1 MDMLRSALATRL
13 GRQISVT
20 ILFAIGLVLVAV
32 LGLAALDPPSTESDA
47 RVAIFAADG
56 RLVHAQAPVHPDVLD
71 TLSRFVREAP
81 RGSTS
86 TSLSW
91 SANGKA
97 WSGTTTPLLAANGVG
112 FEGTLVSFAPTV
124 SVSTR
129 VMSALG
135 MLPPLLFIAIVGAVF
150 AAGSIV
156 LRYEPPLRRVVQALD
171 ALREGRALAVPRSDV
186 EGVAELVDSCNAA
199 SAEVTERLLA
209 LENLNEIDRMLLASA
224 DLEQMLDVVLSRVQ
238 VVMRSHSVGITLI
251 DSDTNTHGRMY
262 IASVVARDQPVTRI
276 PLDADMLATLLQA
289 GDGLTVARCEPGRH
303 SFLEPLE
310 AMGAS
315 FYWIWPVI
323 CDQRLV
329 AVLAVGYREA
339 PSADPRLVS
348 YGSEFAARLSIA
360 LSNHSRDERL
370 YRQAHYD
377 PLTSLPNRLLFRDR
391 LAQDLAASA
400 AGGSRGAL
408 MYIDL
413 DQFKRVNDTVGH
425 GAGDQL
431 LTIVAQRLRACVKDG
446 DSIARLGGD
455 EFTVVLRQVA
465 DPDAVRSV
473 ADRIITAVE
482 QPVHIAGRDHFV
494 RASIGVTM
502 FPDDGSSID
511 ELMRHADVA
520 MYRAKDLG
528 RGRAVFFDRTLMATA
543 NAATQSG
550 LYRALRH
557 REFALYYQPQ
567 FAVATGKLV
576 GLEALLRWNSPR
588 NGLRSPAEFVP
599 AAEETGL
606 IVDIGG
612 WVIDAACA
620 QLSQWRDQ
628 GLSPPKVAINVSMQQ
643 LRQPRFAS
651 ELKRVLARYG
661 LGPEMLTVEFV
672 ESTLADTSVSAVLSE
687 LTANG
692 ISLALDDFGTGHSSL
707 SALRSQPIDVV
718 KIDRSFLDD
727 ATPSAA
733 SSSVVETII
742 AMAHTLGKTVVAEG
756 VETSEQLD
764 FLRERGCD
772 VAQGFFLARPLPVS
786 AVTDMLA
793 GRLAVTGVEQSRL
806 TG

>member
-20 ILFAIGLVLVAV
+20 ILIAIGVVLIAV
-32 LGLAALDPPSTESDA
+32 LGLSALTPAHDSGS

-56 RLVHAQAPVHPDVLD
+56 RLVHAQSPVHPDVLD
-71 TLSRFVREAP
+71 TLARLVREAP
-81 RGSTS
+81 QGSTL
-86 TSLSW
+86 LSW
-91 SANGKA
+91 SANGQA
-97 WSGTTTPLLAANGVG
+97 WTGTTAPLLAANGVG
-112 FEGTLVSFAPTV
+112 FEGTLVSFAPTAPAV
-124 SVSTR
+124 DPFLA
-129 VMSALG
+129 ALR
-135 MLPPLLFIAIVGAVF
+135 MLPLVLLLALLGAAF
-150 AAGSIV
+150 AAAIIV
-156 LRYEPPLRRVVQALD
+156 RRYEPPLRRVVQALD
-171 ALREGRALAVPRSDV
+171 ALREGRALPVPRTDV
-186 EGVAELVDSCNAA
+186 EGVADLVESCNAA
-199 SAEVTERLLA
+199 SVEVTERLLA

-224 DLEQMLDVVLSRVQ
+224 DLEQMLEVVLSRVQ
-238 VVMRSHSVGITLI
+238 VVMRCHSVGITLI

-262 IASVVARDQPVTRI
+262 LATSISRDLPVNRI
-276 PLDADMLATLLQA
+276 PLDGDMLATLLQGA
-289 GDGLTVARCEPGRH
+289 EGLTVARCEPGRH

-310 AMGAS
+310 QMGAS

-323 CDQRLV
+323 CEQRLV

-339 PSADPRLVS
+339 PSADPQLVR
-348 YGSEFAARLSIA
+348 YGSEFASRLAIA
-360 LSNHSRDERL
+360 LSNSARDEHL

-377 PLTSLPNRLLFRDR
+377 PLTSLPNRLLFRDK
-391 LAQDLAASA
+391 LAQDLAATTV
-400 AGGSRGAL
+400 GGSRGAL

-455 EFTVVLRQVA
+455 EFTVILRQVS
-465 DPDAVRSV
+465 DPEAVRAV
-473 ADRIITAVE
+473 ADRIIAAVE
-482 QPVHIAGRDHFV
+482 KPVHIADRDHFV
-494 RASIGVTM
+494 RASIGITM
-502 FPDDGSSID
+502 FPDDGGSID

-543 NAATQSG
+543 NATQSG

-557 REFALYYQPQ
+557 REFALYYQPL
-567 FAVATGKLV
+567 FSVATGELV

-588 NGLRSPAEFVP
+588 NGMRSPAEFVP

-620 QLSQWRDQ
+620 QLALWRDQ
-628 GLSPPKVAINVSMQQ
+628 GLSPPKVSINVSMQQ
-643 LRQPRFAS
+643 LRQPRFAA
-651 ELKRVLARYG
+651 ELRRVLARYG
-661 LGPEMLTVEFV
+661 LPAEMLTVEFV
-672 ESTLADTSVSAVLSE
+672 ESTLADTSVSAVLAE
-687 LTANG
+687 LTSNG

-718 KIDRSFLDD
+718 KIDRSFLED
-727 ATPSAA
+727 ATPGAA
-733 SSSVVETII
+733 SSSVIETII

-786 AVTDMLA
+786 SVTELLA
-793 GRLAVTGVEQSRL
+793 GRLAVSGVEQSRL